1 MKGYR
6 MLFFNILGGFIKYF
20 YPIGILHIMFGVVLI
35 SGYYIVDGFN
45 RMASFTTTLEL
56 GIGSLI
62 IGASISIGVL
72 IFAGLALHLMKYFTY
87 TDQVDRAVNK
97 E

>member
-1 MKGYR
+1 

-20 YPIGILHIMFGVVLI
+20 YPIGILHMMLGVVLI
-35 SGYYIVDGFN
+35 AGYYTVDGFN

-62 IGASISIGVL
+62 IGASISVGVL
-72 IFAGLALHLMKYFTY
+72 IFAGLAVHLIKYFAY
-87 TDQVDRAVNK
+87 TDQVDKAVNK

>member
-1 MKGYR
+1 MF
-6 MLFFNILGGFIKYF
+6 FFNMFGGLIKYL
-20 YPIGILHIMFGVVLI
+20 YPIGIIHMMLGVALI
-35 SGYYIVDGFN
+35 SGYYTVDGFN
-45 RMASFTTTLEL
+45 RMSSFTTTLEL

-62 IGASISIGVL
+62 IGASISVGVL

-87 TDQVDRAVNK
+87 TGQVDRAVNK